1 MLVNERKQFIIKVYS
16 ICGCQILIS
25 TLLTVAA
32 FMTPLGE
39 WMKKHTW
46 LHLVA
51 MVVGI
56 CLFCIIACF
65 KEASRKVPQNYIL
78 LFTFTFVWSYM
89 VAGFCSWY
97 NPESVLAAATM
108 TTVMFVGLTAY
119 ACCAKD
125 EELEYC
131 WAAGA
136 VLSFLLLP
144 AILFAILFG
153 AYTFFYVL
161 VIVLCSIYIVYDT
174 KIIMKDLE
182 PDEYI
187 IGALILYVDLIN
199 LFLYILS
206 LFGGSSD

>member
-1 MLVNERKQFIIKVYS
+1 MFKNERKQFIVKVYA
-16 ICGCQILIS
+16 ICGTQILIS
-25 TLLTVAA
+25 TLLTVLA
-32 FMTPLGE
+32 FVTPLGE
-39 WMKKHTW
+39 WMKKHSY

-56 CLFCIIACF
+56 CIFCYIACF
-65 KEASRKVPQNYIL
+65 KNASRKVPQNYIL
-78 LFTFTFVWSYM
+78 LFAFTFVWSYM

-97 NPESVLAAATM
+97 NPESVVAAATL

-119 ACCAKD
+119 ACCSKS

-153 AYTFFYVL
+153 AYTFLYVL
-161 VIVLCSIYIVYDT
+161 VIVLCSIYIIYDT
-174 KIIMKDLE
+174 KLIMEYLE

-199 LFLYILS
+199 LFLYILA
-206 LFGGSSD
+206 LFGGNN